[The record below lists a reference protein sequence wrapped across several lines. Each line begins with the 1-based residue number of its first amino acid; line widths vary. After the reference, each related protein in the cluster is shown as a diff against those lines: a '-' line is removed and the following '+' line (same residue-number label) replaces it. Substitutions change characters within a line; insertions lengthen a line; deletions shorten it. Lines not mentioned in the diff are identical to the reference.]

1 MKPKTSPYRKILEKK
16 AEEVR
21 HSMSAQKA
29 AQVVSRL
36 DIPSDEGD
44 LSQQH
49 HEEWIFL
56 NRNTIDMKLLR
67 EIADA
72 LHRMDTD
79 QYGVCPEC
87 EEPISAQAPGRG
99 AVGALLRDL
108 PGADRG
114 PHRRWRGDRRIS
126 GSRPMTLVDLRKLA
140 IRKQSK
146 IRFALR
152 NGMECVISED
162 GIARVPALKAVPD
175 FNLEQELAARHG
187 RSSWKPWFLPGRRTR
202 PNRSPCRWAARN

>member
-1 MKPKTSPYRKILEKK
+1 MKNGPKPKLGVYKQVLEKK

-21 HSMSAQKA
+21 RSMSAQKA

-72 LHRMDTD
+72 LHRME
-79 QYGVCPEC
+79 QGNYGTCMEC
-87 EEPISAQAPGRG
+87 EEPISVKR
-99 AVGALLRDL
+99 LD
-108 PGADRG
+108 
-114 PHRRWRGDRRIS
+114 
-126 GSRPMTLVDLRKLA
+126 
-140 IRKQSK
+140 
-146 IRFALR
+146 
-152 NGMECVISED
+152 
-162 GIARVPALKAVPD
+162 AVPWARYCVAC
-175 FNLEQELAARHG
+175 QEEIAARIAAGDMAEYEEAG
-187 RSSWKPWFLPGRRTR
+187 R
-202 PNRSPCRWAARN
+202 